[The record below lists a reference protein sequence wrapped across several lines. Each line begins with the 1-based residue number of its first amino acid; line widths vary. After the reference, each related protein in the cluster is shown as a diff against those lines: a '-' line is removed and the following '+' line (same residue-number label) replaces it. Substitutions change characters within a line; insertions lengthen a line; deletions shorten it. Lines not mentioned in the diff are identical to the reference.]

1 MLTSAAT
8 RPNLPEMSAAQLL
21 SAIETLEV
29 PGFSGTV
36 VANASL
42 GLPALAGTAGEVS
55 LSQLLSGSHTMKLW
69 YAAADRQ
76 RIALIGSL
84 NETDIFHHG
93 ADVWEW
99 DSKSQTATHGTL
111 PAGQASAPLSPES
124 LTPQQLASGALAAID
139 PTTAVGTGQA
149 RQVAGRDAYELV
161 LRPKQSGSRIGVVQV
176 AVDGQTK
183 LPLAVQVFGR
193 GDGATPALDVSFTQL
208 DIGQPDAVNFDF
220 SPPKSATV
228 KQLSLSG
235 QSDVVQAGQVVS
247 ALQRIGTGW
256 TTVLELPSG
265 SLLGLPTSGVASG
278 ATGSFGA
285 TEGLISRVLTPVRG
299 SWGSGLL
306 LDSPVLTVL
315 VTDAGRVFLGA
326 VDPQVLYSAVVAPK

>member
-8 RPNLPEMSAAQLL
+8 RPNLPAMSAAQLL
-21 SAIETLEV
+21 SAIETLDV

-42 GLPALAGTAGEVS
+42 GLPALPALVGTGSDVS

-69 YAAADRQ
+69 YGGSDRQ
-76 RIALIGSL
+76 RIALIGSI
-84 NETDIFHHG
+84 NETDVFHNG
-93 ADVWEW
+93 TDVWEW
-99 DSKSQTATHGTL
+99 DSKSQTATHSTM
-111 PAGQASAPLSPES
+111 PAGQASAPLPAES
-124 LTPQQLASGALAAID
+124 LTPQQLAASALAAID
-139 PTTAVGTGQA
+139 PTTAVSTGQP

-161 LRPKQSGSRIGVVQV
+161 LRPKQSGSRIGAVQV

-183 LPLAVQVFGR
+183 LPLAVQVSGR
-193 GDGATPALDVSFTQL
+193 RAGAVPALDVSFTQL

-235 QSDVVQAGQVVS
+235 RADVVQAGQVVS
-247 ALQRIGTGW
+247 ALRRIGTGW
-256 TTVLELPSG
+256 TTVFGLPNG
-265 SLLGLPTSGVASG
+265 SLLGLPTSGAASSG
-278 ATGSFGA
+278 AA
-285 TEGLISRVLTPVRG
+285 DGLISRVLTPVRG

-306 LDSPVLTVL
+306 LDSPVLSVL
-315 VTDAGRVFLGA
+315 VTDDGRVFLGA
-326 VDPQVLYSAVVAPK
+326 VDPQVLYSAAAPK